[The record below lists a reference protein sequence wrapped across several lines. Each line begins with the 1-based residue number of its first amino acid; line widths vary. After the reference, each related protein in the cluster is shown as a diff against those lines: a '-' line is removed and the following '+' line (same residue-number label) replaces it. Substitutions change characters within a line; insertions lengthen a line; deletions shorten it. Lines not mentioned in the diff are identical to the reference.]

1 MIYQHGGLSYT
12 ISLQPLGADQY
23 RVTMGEREIEV
34 TAVPFDGGWL
44 LTLGNQQMRV
54 YAAARGSERWIGV
67 EGETVTL
74 TVPETRT
81 RASRAGAGDLTAQM
95 PGQVREVF
103 VQAGEK
109 VKSGQT
115 LLVLEA
121 MKMEIR
127 VSASADGQ
135 VKRLL
140 VRAGDVVD
148 RGQRLVEM
156 EEAN

>member
-1 MIYQHGGLSYT
+1 MIYQHGDLSY
-12 ISLQPLGADQY
+12 IVSLQPLGAGQY
-23 RVTMGEREIEV
+23 RATIGEREIEV
-34 TAVPFDGGWL
+34 TAVPFDSGWL
-44 LTLGNQQMRV
+44 LTLGGQQMRV

-67 EGETVTL
+67 AGETLML
-74 TVPETRT
+74 TVPETRQ
-81 RASRAGAGDLTAQM
+81 RASRVGAGDLTAQM

-109 VKSGQT
+109 VKGGQT

-140 VRAGDVVD
+140 VQAGDVVE

-156 EEAN
+156 EA